1 MSEAPARPGDG
12 LRVLVVTVSDGVAA
26 GGREDT
32 SGDGLA
38 TRLAELGFSVDRA
51 AVPDEGWQI
60 EEALVAGVAGHALIV
75 TTGGTGLTP
84 RDVTPQATAAVV
96 DYEVPG
102 LAELIRAEGRR
113 STPMAALSRGIVGV
127 RELTLVVNVPGSP
140 RGALESLEAIV
151 PVLGHALET
160 LAGPFDHGVA
170 AGGGRGERSAPGG
183 TA

>member
-12 LRVLVVTVSDGVAA
+12 MRVLVVTVSDSVTA
-26 GGREDT
+26 GERDDA
-32 SGDGLA
+32 SGDRLA
-38 TRLAELGFSVDRA
+38 ARLAELGFAVDRA

-60 EEALVAGVAGHALIV
+60 EETIVAGVAGHALVV

-102 LAELIRAEGRR
+102 LAELMRAEGRR

-127 RELTLVVNVPGSP
+127 RAGTLVVNVPGSP

-151 PVLGHALET
+151 PVLDHALET

-170 AGGGRGERSAPGG
+170 TSGARRERPAPGG
-183 TA
+183 VG